1 MSYSINRLNF
11 HMLFASNHADVT
23 YKKFFAP
30 ENGSETVA
38 THLPP
43 SVYGPALK
51 WFIDTKVA
59 G

>member
-1 MSYSINRLNF
+1 MSYRINRLNF
-11 HMLFASNHADVT
+11 HMLFASNHTDVT

-51 WFIDTKVA
+51 
-59 G
+59 